1 MSIKDNPQC
10 CYWSWLKQDKPARS
24 MPEKYG
30 IILCCYKHSSKVNSP
45 DWYHFEGD
53 KKQLTVDKNHF
64 QAACWCYISP
74 KHMKTSQDKVH
85 HSCVKQESSEVF
97 FLYVVDKF
105 SWSTI
110 GSDLDWSTDQLIGQ
124 SHLVNNWF
132 HASILTDQL
141 WDLLIIAVHN
151 DITLISITDISKAYT
166 SASPSQNDSIFTF
179 YWCLIY

>member
-1 MSIKDNPQC
+1 
-10 CYWSWLKQDKPARS
+10 
-24 MPEKYG
+24 
-30 IILCCYKHSSKVNSP
+30 
-45 DWYHFEGD
+45 
-53 KKQLTVDKNHF
+53 
-64 QAACWCYISP
+64 
-74 KHMKTSQDKVH
+74 MKTSQDKVH

-141 WDLLIIAVHN
+141 WD
-151 DITLISITDISKAYT
+151 
-166 SASPSQNDSIFTF
+166 
-179 YWCLIY
+179 